1 MKRWCLLLLLGV
13 AACDGGKPAP
23 SDELTIVVQGDR
35 RELEQQEKSLRER
48 EDSLRAEKAKLESQ
62 IDDLTHGLKAAADAE
77 QRRTLEEKLKS
88 SRDLESQMTARQTAL
103 QAQQGEVLAK
113 KVAMDSDPGSAAKN
127 ALALR
132 EASAAARE
140 AKLGEREGLLA
151 ARERDVAA
159 REKALA
165 LREAAL
171 PAGAAQQPASQLA
184 ARDVPKANAVE
195 AKHRKVLADLEA
207 RGILMTDLPAEDQP
221 LNAEIFAARRQGD
234 LVRASDLVGELGRV
248 LARLKV
254 DQKFV
259 EQKMNRLQAVRGSAR
274 LAEPQRA
281 DVEKL
286 LRDVTAAY
294 SDGHYEQANKEL
306 NRIAAILDASSA
318 PG

>member
-1 MKRWCLLLLLGV
+1 MKRWCCLLLVL
-13 AACDGGKPAP
+13 AACDGGRPAP

-35 RELEQQEKSLRER
+35 RELEQQEKGLRER
-48 EDSLRAEKAKLESQ
+48 EESLRVEKAKLETQ

-77 QRRTLEEKLKS
+77 QRRRLEDQLKTT
-88 SRDLESQMTARQTAL
+88 RDLESQMTARQTAL
-103 QAQQGEVLAK
+103 QAQKGEVLAK
-113 KVAMDSDPGSAAKN
+113 KVAMDSDSGGASRAV
-127 ALALR
+127 LAMR
-132 EASAAARE
+132 EASAASRE

-165 LREAAL
+165 QREAAL
-171 PAGAAQQPASQLA
+171 PAAGAVPQPAS
-184 ARDVPKANAVE
+184 RDVPKANAVE
-195 AKHRKVLADLEA
+195 ARHRKVLADLEA

-234 LVRASDLVGELGRV
+234 FVRASDLVSELTRV
-248 LARLKV
+248 LVHLKV

-259 EQKMNRLQAVRGSAR
+259 EQKMNRLQAVRGGAKLS
-274 LAEPQRA
+274 EPQRA

-306 NRIAAILDASSA
+306 NRIAAILDASA
-318 PG
+318 AAG

>member
-1 MKRWCLLLLLGV
+1 MKRWCLLLLPLV
-13 AACDGGKPAP
+13 ANAACDAGKPAP

-77 QRRTLEEKLKS
+77 QRRTLEEKLQS
-88 SRDLESQMTARQTAL
+88 TRDLERQMTARQTAL
-103 QAQQGEVLAK
+103 QAQKGEVLAR
-113 KVAMDSDPGSAAKN
+113 KVAMDGDPGAATR
-127 ALALR
+127 AVLALR
-132 EASAAARE
+132 EASAASRE

-165 LREAAL
+165 QREAAA
-171 PAGAAQQPASQLA
+171 PAVAAPQPL
-184 ARDVPKANAVE
+184 ARDVPKANAIE

-234 LVRASDLVGELGRV
+234 LARASDLVAELGRV
-248 LARLKV
+248 LLRLKV
-254 DQKFV
+254 DQRFV
-259 EQKMNRLQAVRGSAR
+259 EQKMNRLQAVRGGAK

-281 DVEKL
+281 DVAKL

-306 NRIAAILDASSA
+306 NRIAAILDGSLA